1 MELMCIQDQRLRLR
15 KLNENDRQIL
25 WEWANDI
32 QVREVSFSSNPI
44 VWEDHV
50 RWFSTK
56 LSDPNSQLYI
66 AIDERDLSIGQVRFD
81 IQNQE
86 ATISISIDRQF
97 RHQGYGHKII
107 QLAVAR
113 LWVDQGI
120 KIVHAYIKLNN
131 QSSIRA
137 FLKAGFQHIRVVE
150 IQGHQAIQLSLEL
163 GNTKKNGEA
172 AKC

>member
-1 MELMCIQDQRLRLR
+1 MCIQDQRLRLR
-15 KLNENDRQIL
+15 KLTENDLQTL

-32 QVREVSFSSNPI
+32 QVRAVSFSSDPI
-44 VWEDHV
+44 TWEDHV

-56 LSDPNSQLYI
+56 LSDPNSQLYM
-66 AIDERDLSIGQVRFD
+66 ATDANDLSIGQVRFD
-81 IQNQE
+81 IHNQE

-113 LWVDQGI
+113 ICLDSGV

-131 QSSIRA
+131 QSSVRA
-137 FLKAGFQHIRVVE
+137 FTKAGFQHIRTVE

-163 GNTKKNGEA
+163 GNTKSSDGT